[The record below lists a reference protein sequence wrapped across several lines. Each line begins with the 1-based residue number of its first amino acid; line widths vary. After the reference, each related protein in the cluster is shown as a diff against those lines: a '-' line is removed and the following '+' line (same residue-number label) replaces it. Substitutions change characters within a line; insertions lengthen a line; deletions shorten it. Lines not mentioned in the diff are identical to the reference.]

1 MSGGRILPGRTPPS
15 ERVLV
20 AVWPD
25 WPVVA
30 SGQPPEVPAAVV
42 EANRVRAATPAAR
55 LAGVGPGLRR
65 REAEERCPGLVLVGG
80 DPARDARAWEPVVA
94 AVEGL
99 AVGVEVCGAGK
110 LCLPARG
117 PSRYFGGDAA
127 AARRVKAAA
136 ETAAGQPGCAV
147 GVADGRLAATLAALS
162 AQEAVVVPPGGSRE
176 WLAPWPVSAL
186 GAGFE
191 ELAGLLVRLGIR
203 TLGGLA
209 ALPGPSVLARFGPS
223 GEEARRL
230 ARGEDPLP
238 HRPRRPPP
246 DLACSASF
254 DPPEERIE
262 AAAFVAKALAGE
274 MLDRLAAAG
283 LTAGAVSI
291 EASTEHGEALSRRWR
306 LEGDLGAAA
315 LAERARW
322 QLEGWGRRSGGL
334 VMLRLAPEEVG
345 PGLGRQLTLW
355 GRSPEEGRARRAIA
369 RVQGLLGPEAVAAAV
384 LTGGRSP
391 ADRARLV
398 PWGSSRGGDRAGAAR
413 GPGRVP
419 RPSPA
424 LVHRPPLPAT
434 LLDSA
439 GMPLT
444 VSGRGILSAP
454 PAFMSTAGAQ
464 APLSTAGAQAPLST
478 AGAQAPLST
487 AGAQAPLSTAGAPAP
502 LSTAGAPGGRV
513 TAWAGPWPLEERW
526 WDAAGR
532 RRARLQL
539 LLEGGD
545 AHLVYCESGSW
556 WVEASYA

>member
-55 LAGVGPGLRR
+55 LAGVGPGLRK

-99 AVGVEVCGAGK
+99 AVGVEVCAAGK

-203 TLGGLA
+203 TLGDLA

-230 ARGEDPLP
+230 ARGEDPLS

-254 DPPEERIE
+254 DPPAERIE

-398 PWGSSRGGDRAGAAR
+398 PWGSSRGGDRAGSAR
-413 GPGRVP
+413 GGDRDADAPWPGRVP

-454 PAFMSTAGAQ
+454 P
-464 APLSTAGAQAPLST
+464 
-478 AGAQAPLST
+478 
-487 AGAQAPLSTAGAPAP
+487 APLSTAGAPAP

>member
-1 MSGGRILPGRTPPS
+1 VVPGPPRA

-30 SGQPPEVPAAVV
+30 AGQPPELPAAVV

-55 LAGVGPGLRR
+55 LAGVWPGLRR
-65 REAEERCPGLVLVGG
+65 REAQQRCPGLVVLKG
-80 DPARDARAWEPVVA
+80 DALRDARSWEPVVA

-99 AVGVEVCGAGK
+99 AVGVEVSGAGR
-110 LCLPARG
+110 LCLAARG
-117 PSRYFGGDAA
+117 PSRYFGGDASA
-127 AARRVKAAA
+127 AGRVKAAA
-136 ETAAGQPGCAV
+136 EAAAGQPGCRV

-162 AQEAVVVPPGGSRE
+162 APEPVVVPPGGSRD

-191 ELAGLLVRLGIR
+191 ELAGLLVRLGVR
-203 TLGGLA
+203 TLGDLA
-209 ALPGPSVLARFGPS
+209 ALPGPSVLARFGPC

-230 ARGEDPLP
+230 ARGEDRLAR
-238 HRPRRPPP
+238 RPRRPPP
-246 DLACSASF
+246 DFACSASF
-254 DPPEERIE
+254 DPPEERID

-274 MLDRLAAAG
+274 MLARLAGSG
-283 LTAGAVSI
+283 LAAGAVSI
-291 EASTEHGEALSRRWR
+291 EALTERGEILSRRWR

-322 QLEGWGRRSGGL
+322 QLEGWGRRNGGL
-334 VMLRLAPEEVG
+334 VELRLAPEEVG
-345 PGLGRQLTLW
+345 PDRGRQLVLW
-355 GRSPEEGRARRAIA
+355 GRSPQDGRARRAIA

-398 PWGSSRGGDRAGAAR
+398 PWGSSPGSDPAAEAPW
-413 GPGRVP
+413 PGRVP

-424 LVHRPPLPAT
+424 LVHRSPLPAT

-439 GMPLT
+439 GKLLAI
-444 VSGRGILSAP
+444 SGRGVLSAP
-454 PAFMSTAGAQ
+454 PAV
-464 APLSTAGAQAPLST
+464 LSTGDT
-478 AGAQAPLST
+478 
-487 AGAQAPLSTAGAPAP
+487 
-502 LSTAGAPGGRV
+502 PGRRV
-513 TAWAGPWPLEERW
+513 AAWAGPWPLEERW

-532 RRARLQL
+532 RRARLQI
-539 LLEGGD
+539 LLEGGE

-556 WVEASYA
+556 WMEASYA